1 MEKKQ
6 ISPVVIVSLLIVG
19 LSLLTAG
26 ILLYSERVSRETE
39 ELESTPEAVTETSV
53 PAPILDFDAEDQG
66 PVEVE
71 GLSED
76 SLLETT
82 PVTDET
88 GEVDIDT
95 QIRAIEEELNAID
108 EELYNEGDIS
118 DSSLNL

>member
-53 PAPILDFDAEDQG
+53 PAPTLDFNSEDQG
-66 PVEVE
+66 PVDVE
-71 GLSED
+71 GLSEE
-76 SLLETT
+76 SLIETT

-95 QIRAIEEELNAID
+95 QIEAIEAELNAID